1 MCINQCYS
9 GGDIVNNSIFLDNNK
24 YLINCVNGDRMVLE
38 FIYDSA
44 PMCTMCNTIT
54 NKKILKKD
62 INNVLG
68 NTIQYKKI
76 KSNSI
81 LNSSCLICLDH
92 YIDNDKIRV
101 LSKCKH
107 IYHKIC
113 IDKWV
118 QKNNTCPICRT
129 SY

>member
-44 PMCTMCNTIT
+44 PSCTMCNTIT

-68 NTIQYKKI
+68 HTIQYKKI
-76 KSNSI
+76 KSNS
-81 LNSSCLICLDH
+81 NSSCSICLD
-92 YIDNDKIRV
+92 YYMDNDKIRV

-107 IYHKIC
+107 IYHKNC

>member
-1 MCINQCYS
+1 
-9 GGDIVNNSIFLDNNK
+9 
-24 YLINCVNGDRMVLE
+24 
-38 FIYDSA
+38 
-44 PMCTMCNTIT
+44 MCTMCNTIT